1 MKQKEMS
8 LQSLVGLLLT
18 YRRAGHKDAVEWI
31 EGNFPYRMPVD
42 GRFIDE
48 SKLQAQKKEWG
59 L

>member
-1 MKQKEMS
+1 MS